1 MLLFVKQQMP
11 ECRTARPGRRETG
24 APMVDTAGSQAHTI
38 GGGAAPPTR
47 EPLPR
52 VEGRG
57 ERDDTSTRSRQHHCA
72 QPVPYFRAPCRRV
85 VIRARAPPLESL
97 PMATPPDI
105 SAASAPSSASD
116 ASATSAVSDASAVS
130 VASGITA
137 DAALLVFA
145 MVLVSVVRNEAFQWD
160 VLGRYFTTAAVLDG
174 LLLTLWLTGAV
185 MTLGFLFGTWSTT
198 SCTR

>member
-1 MLLFVKQQMP
+1 M
-11 ECRTARPGRRETG
+11 
-24 APMVDTAGSQAHTI
+24 
-38 GGGAAPPTR
+38 
-47 EPLPR
+47 
-52 VEGRG
+52 
-57 ERDDTSTRSRQHHCA
+57 
-72 QPVPYFRAPCRRV
+72 
-85 VIRARAPPLESL
+85 
-97 PMATPPDI
+97 
-105 SAASAPSSASD
+105 
-116 ASATSAVSDASAVS
+116 SDASAVS